1 MSPLRR
7 HDVRL
12 RPATRDEIK
21 AVWDD
26 RWHGVVVGLNTNY
39 TPADVEGLALV
50 DHLDD
55 VVGLVTYHVD
65 WTSGQIVT
73 LDTIVRGRGFGRRLL
88 EDVENKFHKLGL
100 KRAWALMTNDNLR
113 AAGLYLSRGYRLV
126 RIHLDEVVGL
136 ATYHVD
142 GASGQ
147 IVTLD
152 TLVRGRGFGRRLLE
166 DVESKFHK
174 LGLGRAWALMTN
186 DNLRAAGLYLSRG
199 YRLVRVHLGAVDQVR
214 EHKPHLPERGYE
226 GIPIRDLWEFE
237 KIGPLG
243 VPVP

>member
-1 MSPLRR
+1 MSPLRQR
-7 HDVRL
+7 DINL
-12 RPATRDEIK
+12 RPATTEDIK
-21 AVWDD
+21 AGGDD
-26 RWHGVVVGLNTNY
+26 RWYGLVVGLHTIY
-39 TPADVEGLALV
+39 TPADVQGLTLV
-50 DHLDD
+50 DHLDE
-55 VVGLVTYHVD
+55 
-65 WTSGQIVT
+65 I
-73 LDTIVRGRGFGRRLL
+73 
-88 EDVENKFHKLGL
+88 
-100 KRAWALMTNDNLR
+100 
-113 AAGLYLSRGYRLV
+113 
-126 RIHLDEVVGL
+126 VGL

-152 TLVRGRGFGRRLLE
+152 TIVRGRGFGRRLLE

-199 YRLVRVHLGAVDQVR
+199 YRLVRVHLDAVERVR
-214 EHKPHLPERGYE
+214 EHKPKLPDRGYE

-237 KIGPLG
+237 KMGPLG